1 MDGAPPPEEDFSGI
15 PIGER
20 LVHKNWKA
28 RVHGYEALV
37 KVFQATASEDDPAF
51 KPYISNSDLL
61 KKMATDANAVAQEK
75 GLEAILALVEFAG
88 EGAARTRDAVISA
101 LVDKCYGSARAGTK
115 AKAIELT
122 LRYVEIDN
130 GGEAIVNSLIPG
142 LSAKQPKAVLGTVT
156 ALREMISAYGPKV
169 VPPKMILKNLPKIF
183 GHTDKNVR
191 AEGTGLT
198 QSLYTYLGPALQP
211 FLSELKPVQIK
222 ELTEGFEALDKESK
236 GQGTGAQTRWTKAQA
251 RERQAAEERAEEAE
265 EVGGGGEVEAAVDPM
280 DFIEAVDI
288 MPKVPGNFHEAMGS
302 SKWKDRKEALDA
314 LLEVLKAAPKVA
326 DSDGHGELAKALAKR
341 MSDANIMCVIAAA
354 NCIEA
359 LAKGAGKSFGRYRA
373 SLVSPMLERLKERK
387 ANVTDAIGAGL
398 DAVFTTTTLPEVT
411 EDILNSLKSKNPQ
424 VKEGTLKFLSRSLS
438 TTRIPP
444 AKDDVKP
451 LSTQLA
457 ALLEDSDEKVRT
469 SAAEGLGLT
478 MKIVGERALN
488 PVMES
493 MDDIRKAKV
502 KEAFEK
508 AQVKCKASAA
518 PPPKPSPAAAAP
530 PKKKKVGP
538 PPKPDMV
545 FDDIPPKDSPA
556 AKKPEFADEMA
567 PPKAKVPAR
576 FLKKGPGAAEKPA
589 APAAAA
595 PSKKLPP
602 AVAAASA
609 KSAKAPPPA
618 ATDTFKY
625 KFTPEDADALSAD
638 LVPTQIQ
645 TDLADAQW
653 KVRLAALEE
662 MSTWLDG
669 ELNGGGVESEVLFRF
684 LGKKPGWGEKNFQ
697 VSAKVYALM
706 GMLAERSPTFSRGSA
721 ALAIPHLAEKL
732 GDMKLKKPAGD
743 VLLTFAEKT
752 SLSFVLSQAY
762 DPISKQKAPK
772 VVADSLTWV
781 KQALTDFG
789 VAGLSMRSLID
800 FLKGCLQNSNA
811 AVRSNAT
818 ATLVTV
824 RLFAGTAIKDFMED
838 LNPQLLATID
848 SEFNKVDGQSAP
860 EPTRFSADVAAAPA
874 GGSGGGGVD
883 MMDELFP
890 RVDLDK
896 LVAATSIV
904 TDAKSDQWKVRKE
917 ALELLQSILD
927 TKANQRLKPNMGEI
941 GQVLKA
947 RVADTNKVVQALA
960 LDIITRISN
969 GMNKPFEKHTKLLTL
984 PVATVLSDQKAN
996 VRALGISTL
1005 NAMATACEG
1014 LDSMCAPLGTALEA
1028 GNPVQRGAL
1037 LGWLSDWFKTHE
1049 PSASLDLTS
1058 WASPIVSC
1066 LEDRNVDV
1074 RKGAQAVL
1082 PIVIAR
1088 AGYDH
1093 VLNQTNS
1100 LKPASRSTVVPLI
1113 QAARSSAPAPPA
1125 VAPAAAR
1132 PAAKP
1137 AVKVAPAAAKVAAA
1151 VESPPAS
1158 PAQPTAPKS
1167 ALTGRAPAGT
1177 GRRMMPLNAAARPD
1191 PEDRPGSSAS
1201 IRAPLK
1207 AGALKRP
1214 VVPAKVV
1221 TPISSGSAPFVTA
1234 NMDTKNARLAK
1245 DGSKWVIESGP
1256 TRKDLVDMLQHQMEP
1271 HASKELQGYLFS
1283 HDHNAVN
1290 DYITGLGIL
1299 ADAFA
1304 DGISGDERLGLPI
1317 DDLKAMLLANQDLA
1331 LKYASLRVH
1340 EPQPNLIVRCV
1351 DVVDQVLAF
1360 MSAEKYMMPDNE
1372 ALAFVPTY
1380 IHKLGDARE
1389 AVRVRVQG
1397 IIQNLQLVFP
1407 TSRLFS
1413 MLLEHGTKSKVAKTR
1428 QGTLDELASI
1438 LKKSGMRACDPAKA
1452 FPAIAALISDKDPY
1466 VRKSTLT
1473 VIAEG
1478 YVLVGDKIWKYLG
1491 SLSGKDKT
1499 QVEERL
1505 RRTTTLAQPPSPAKP
1520 EVAPVPAIARLTG
1533 GVPRAGSPG
1542 PGLRYGGIPRP
1553 ASPAV
1558 GGRAANPSSP
1568 VHPTRPHSPSALST
1582 IGRPAS
1588 PTTSKLPQTAGAG
1601 PSSPV
1606 RSKGLMPPSK
1616 LSLPRTRGN
1625 SLRQTDGE
1633 SRPEPV
1639 ANGNRAEVSPGNE
1652 VSSDDI
1658 SKIISNILSN
1668 DPGRSVDALKA
1679 IQNVLEVPS
1688 DQAPMSKSFRD
1699 LADHT
1704 EGLVETIVIQMSQ
1717 TFERAEDVHN
1727 PATYRLMKHLIQT
1740 CNAIC
1745 DHAVLLESLSV
1756 DSLQSLL
1763 EELTMRLLQTDDT
1776 RDQKVKDLS
1785 RFLNMVILRLFSTG
1799 RKISVL
1805 RALFNLLLQL
1815 TKPFPVNGTTA
1826 DAKEAKVAE
1835 LVLKC
1840 VWKLARNI
1848 PADLQKGAIDPI
1860 ELLPALETFLQT
1872 IPPNDWRQRSANKV
1886 PCGDMPLRTIKVIIQ
1901 HIVAHYADEVYELLS
1916 AAFDDPSA
1924 TIIYPYVFRI
1934 LNSAEKQLASE
1945 SGRPRS
1951 GTNGSTRSASPDR
1964 QPARPHV
1971 TPSYP
1976 STSTTA
1982 SSVAPAHYQSAA
1994 RSSSGNSRS
2003 PSLNGGGAFQ
2013 GPPIEEPD
2021 PDARLDEILGHI
2033 SSETTGALHK
2043 EGITELHHFLK
2054 AHPHKK
2060 ARVDQ
2065 LLDQTGPSFRK
2076 YIARALASRAA
2087 EDEERNSAV
2096 AETLNRLES
2105 VRRERDS
2112 VPSSPTNRSMTGSRR
2127 ISGGV
2132 EYPQNDEA
2140 LSRLHNIFNY
2150 HSRPTN
2156 GSHRPS
2162 SSVTTLVAAM
2172 NSKALAYDC
2181 VLFFLRV
2188 IINIF
2193 FREIRPRGAFNVPKD
2208 GPVIFVA
2215 APHHNQ
2221 FLDPILLAS
2230 EIYRESHRRVSFLT
2244 AAKSMNRWIIGYLA
2258 SLMNSIPVARA
2269 ADYASPGTG
2278 LVALSPDDPC
2288 LVIGTGTRFTTELAP
2303 RKQILLP
2310 RSVGSVVAE
2319 VIEVIGDT
2327 EVRIKREFGGEQG
2340 KSTTR
2345 IREQIEQEGKPGIA
2359 FKVLPYV
2366 DQQGMYG
2373 HVFRCLQDGG
2383 CIGIFP
2389 EGGSHDRTD
2398 LLPLKAGVSVM
2409 ALGAM
2414 ASNPNLR
2421 VRIIPVG
2428 LSYFHAHRFR
2438 SRAVVEFG
2446 SPIDVPKELVDLFR
2460 SGGSSKRDASSKFLD
2475 IIYNGLKTVTV
2486 RAPDY
2491 DTLMLV
2497 QAGRRLYKT
2506 PGQHLTL
2513 GQVVELN
2520 KRFIEGYIHF
2530 KDEPRIQ
2537 ALRKSVLD
2545 YNRSLRDLGI
2555 RDHQVPTARR
2565 ATWKTLGLL
2574 VYRVGLLA
2582 VWTAFS
2588 LPGVILNGPI
2598 FILASILSRQKA
2610 KEALAASTVKVAG
2623 RDVMASW
2630 KVLISMVVTPF
2641 LYSFYALLATIVV
2654 ARAGA
2659 PLSYQLWTPLLVMA
2673 ALPLIGYSALKFG
2686 EAGMDVLK
2694 SLRPLVVQ
2702 LVPGQTKQL
2711 ERVKRQRAA
2720 IANELVECINE
2731 FGPKLWDDFDEWRI
2745 LVPSASVPPS
2755 TGTPGIWRRKTAVG
2769 GVDAQGNLLVHPMK
2783 WLDER
2788 LFGWS
2793 HSARR
2798 GTSAWA
2804 GGAPSRGPSAMPS
2817 PEASDDEDNGDYEH
2831 VLGYLPHLGVKD
2843 GTRSTGRSRSTS
2855 YADLQSIRKGDAVP
2869 GLTPSSP
2876 TQDLRSRSRSDVNLA
2891 HLAPVYHNR
2900 RSGPSS
2906 PVRNTL
2912 ALSSMPPP
2920 IIIPTASES
2929 IATGSTASHSPTN
2942 TTHSYV
2948 MADVPSPSSRESPRQ
2963 RRMSLND
2970 GVNVQRLA
2978 QMPKTEPFEE
2988 ATEELN
2994 RENISRRRQGY
3005 GDAQGDA

>member
-51 KPYISNSDLL
+51 RPYISNSDLL
-61 KKMATDANAVAQEK
+61 KKIATDANAVAQEK

-88 EGAARTRDAVISA
+88 ESAARTRDAVIPA

-115 AKAIELT
+115 TKAIELT

-130 GGEAIVNSLIPG
+130 GGEAVVNDLIPG
-142 LSAKQPKAVLGTVT
+142 LSAKQPKTVLGTVT
-156 ALREMISAYGPKV
+156 ALREIISAYGPKV
-169 VPPKMILKNLPKIF
+169 VPPKMVLKNLPKIF

-198 QSLYTYLGPALQP
+198 QALYTYLGPALQP

-251 RERQAAEERAEEAE
+251 RERQAAAERAEEAE
-265 EVGGGGEVEAAVDPM
+265 EAGGDGGGEPEAAVDPM
-280 DFIEAVDI
+280 DFIEAADI
-288 MPKVPGNFHEAMGS
+288 MPKVPNNFQEAMGS

-314 LLEVLKAAPKVA
+314 LLEVLKATPKVA

-359 LAKGAGKSFGRYRA
+359 LAKGVGKSFGRHRA
-373 SLVSPMLERLKERK
+373 SLINPMLERLKERK
-387 ANVTDAIGAGL
+387 ANVTDAIGSGL
-398 DAVFTTTTLPEVT
+398 DAVFATTTLPEVT

-424 VKEGTLKFLSRSLS
+424 VKEGTLKFLNRSLA

-469 SAAEGLGLT
+469 GAAEGLGLT

-508 AQVKCKASAA
+508 AQVKCKATAA
-518 PPPKPSPAAAAP
+518 PPPKPPPAAVAP
-530 PKKKKVGP
+530 PKVLASLISI
-538 PPKPDMV
+538 PDMV
-545 FDDIPPKDSPA
+545 FDDVPPKDSPV
-556 AKKPEFADEMA
+556 AKKPDIIEEMA

-576 FLKKGPGAAEKPA
+576 FLKKGPAAAAEKPPA
-589 APAAAA
+589 EKSTAPAPAA
-595 PSKKLPP
+595 SKKLPP
-602 AVAAASA
+602 AVTAASA
-609 KSAKAPPPA
+609 KSAKATPAA

-625 KFTPEDADALSAD
+625 KFTPEDADARSSELIPA
-638 LVPTQIQ
+638 QIQ
-645 TDLADAQW
+645 TDLSDAQW
-653 KVRLAALEE
+653 KARLAALEE
-662 MSTWLDG
+662 MSTWLD
-669 ELNGGGVESEVLFRF
+669 EARMEREKLPSLRKSVCVNGNACRAFLYVL
-684 LGKKPGWGEKNFQ
+684 Q
-697 VSAKVYALM
+697 
-706 GMLAERSPTFSRGSA
+706 GSA

-732 GDMKLKKPAGD
+732 GDAKLKKPAGD
-743 VLLTFAEKT
+743 LLSTFAEKT

-762 DPISKQKAPK
+762 DSISKQKAPK

-789 VAGLSMRSLID
+789 IAGLSMRSLID
-800 FLKGCLQNSNA
+800 FLKTCLQNSNA
-811 AVRSNAT
+811 AVRSSAT

-848 SEFNKVDGQSAP
+848 SEFSKVDGQSPP
-860 EPTRFSADVAAAPA
+860 EPTRFSADVAAAPTS
-874 GGSGGGGVD
+874 GSAGGGGGDV
-883 MMDELFP
+883 MDELFP

-896 LVAATSIV
+896 LVGATSIV

-969 GMNKPFEKHTKLLTL
+969 GMNKPFEKYTKLLTL

-996 VRALGISTL
+996 VRALGVSTL

-1014 LDSMCAPLGTALEA
+1014 LDSMCGSLGTALET

-1037 LGWLSDWFKTHE
+1037 LGWLADWFKTHE
-1049 PSASLDLTS
+1049 PSNSLDLTS
-1058 WASPIVSC
+1058 WASPIVLC
-1066 LEDRNVDV
+1066 LEDRNADV

-1088 AGYDH
+1088 AGYDY

-1100 LKPASRSTVVPLI
+1100 LKPASRSTVLPLI
-1113 QAARSSAPAPPA
+1113 QAARGSAAAAAPAAP
-1125 VAPAAAR
+1125 VAPAAR
-1132 PAAKP
+1132 PTTKP

-1158 PAQPTAPKS
+1158 PAQSGAPKS
-1167 ALTGRAPAGT
+1167 AISGRAPGGT
-1177 GRRMMPLNAAARPD
+1177 GRRMMPLNAAARTD
-1191 PEDRPGSSAS
+1191 SRAETEERPGSSAS

-1214 VVPAKVV
+1214 AAPAKAV
-1221 TPISSGSAPFVTA
+1221 TPVASGSAPFVTA
-1234 NMDTKNARLAK
+1234 SMEAKNSRLAK

-1271 HASKELQGYLFS
+1271 HVSKELLNYLFS

-1389 AVRVRVQG
+1389 AVRIRVQG

-1413 MLLEHGTKSKVAKTR
+1413 ILLEHGTRSKVAKTR

-1438 LKKSGMRACDPAKA
+1438 LKKSGIRACDPAKA
-1452 FPAIAALISDKDPY
+1452 FPAIASLISDKDPY

-1491 SLSGKDKT
+1491 PLSGKDKT

-1533 GVPRAGSPG
+1533 GAPRAGSPG

-1558 GGRAANPSSP
+1558 STRAANPSSP
-1568 VHPTRPHSPSALST
+1568 THSTRPHSPAALST
-1582 IGRPAS
+1582 VGRPSS
-1588 PTTSKLPQTAGAG
+1588 PTTSKLPQTLGAG

-1606 RSKGLMPPSK
+1606 RSKGLMPPSR
-1616 LSLPRTRGN
+1616 LSLPRTKGN
-1625 SLRQTDGE
+1625 SLRQTDLE
-1633 SRPEPV
+1633 PRPESV
-1639 ANGNRAEVSPGNE
+1639 ANGNRPEIGSLQGNE
-1652 VSSDDI
+1652 TSSLEDVT
-1658 SKIISNILSN
+1658 KIISNILSN

-1688 DQAPMSKSFRD
+1688 DQAPLSKGFRD

-1717 TFERAEDVHN
+1717 TFERTEDVHN

-1785 RFLNMVILRLFSTG
+1785 RFLNMVILRLFNTG

-1815 TKPFPVNGTTA
+1815 TKPFPANGTTG

-1848 PADLQKGAIDPI
+1848 PTDLQKGAIDPI

-1951 GTNGSTRSASPDR
+1951 GTNGSTRSVSPDR
-1964 QPARPHV
+1964 QLARPP
-1971 TPSYP
+1971 TSFYP
-1976 STSTTA
+1976 PTSNGA
-1982 SSVAPAHYQSAA
+1982 SSIAPTHYQPGA
-1994 RSSSGNSRS
+1994 RSSSANSRS
-2003 PSLNGGGAFQ
+2003 PSLNGGGGFQ

-2076 YIARALASRAA
+2076 YIYRALASRAA

-2112 VPSSPTNRSMTGSRR
+2112 VPSSPTNRSMTSSRR
-2127 ISGGV
+2127 ISGGP
-2132 EYPQNDEA
+2132 EYPQADEA

-2150 HSRPTN
+2150 HSKPTN
-2156 GSHRPS
+2156 GSHRPT
-2162 SSVTTLVAAM
+2162 SSVTTL
-2172 NSKALAYDC
+2172 
-2181 VLFFLRV
+2181 
-2188 IINIF
+2188 
-2193 FREIRPRGAFNVPKD
+2193 G
-2208 GPVIFVA
+2208 G
-2215 APHHNQ
+2215 HG
-2221 FLDPILLAS
+2221 
-2230 EIYRESHRRVSFLT
+2230 IY
-2244 AAKSMNRWIIGYLA
+2244 
-2258 SLMNSIPVARA
+2258 P
-2269 ADYASPGTG
+2269 
-2278 LVALSPDDPC
+2278 
-2288 LVIGTGTRFTTELAP
+2288 
-2303 RKQILLP
+2303 
-2310 RSVGSVVAE
+2310 
-2319 VIEVIGDT
+2319 
-2327 EVRIKREFGGEQG
+2327 
-2340 KSTTR
+2340 
-2345 IREQIEQEGKPGIA
+2345 
-2359 FKVLPYV
+2359 
-2366 DQQGMYG
+2366 
-2373 HVFRCLQDGG
+2373 
-2383 CIGIFP
+2383 
-2389 EGGSHDRTD
+2389 SHDIKPT
-2398 LLPLKAGVSVM
+2398 
-2409 ALGAM
+2409 
-2414 ASNPNLR
+2414 
-2421 VRIIPVG
+2421 
-2428 LSYFHAHRFR
+2428 
-2438 SRAVVEFG
+2438 
-2446 SPIDVPKELVDLFR
+2446 
-2460 SGGSSKRDASSKFLD
+2460 
-2475 IIYNGLKTVTV
+2475 
-2486 RAPDY
+2486 
-2491 DTLMLV
+2491 
-2497 QAGRRLYKT
+2497 T
-2506 PGQHLTL
+2506 P
-2513 GQVVELN
+2513 
-2520 KRFIEGYIHF
+2520 
-2530 KDEPRIQ
+2530 
-2537 ALRKSVLD
+2537 
-2545 YNRSLRDLGI
+2545 
-2555 RDHQVPTARR
+2555 
-2565 ATWKTLGLL
+2565 
-2574 VYRVGLLA
+2574 
-2582 VWTAFS
+2582 
-2588 LPGVILNGPI
+2588 
-2598 FILASILSRQKA
+2598 
-2610 KEALAASTVKVAG
+2610 
-2623 RDVMASW
+2623 
-2630 KVLISMVVTPF
+2630 
-2641 LYSFYALLATIVV
+2641 
-2654 ARAGA
+2654 
-2659 PLSYQLWTPLLVMA
+2659 
-2673 ALPLIGYSALKFG
+2673 
-2686 EAGMDVLK
+2686 
-2694 SLRPLVVQ
+2694 
-2702 LVPGQTKQL
+2702 
-2711 ERVKRQRAA
+2711 
-2720 IANELVECINE
+2720 
-2731 FGPKLWDDFDEWRI
+2731 
-2745 LVPSASVPPS
+2745 PPS
-2755 TGTPGIWRRKTAVG
+2755 
-2769 GVDAQGNLLVHPMK
+2769 
-2783 WLDER
+2783 
-2788 LFGWS
+2788 
-2793 HSARR
+2793 
-2798 GTSAWA
+2798 
-2804 GGAPSRGPSAMPS
+2804 
-2817 PEASDDEDNGDYEH
+2817 
-2831 VLGYLPHLGVKD
+2831 
-2843 GTRSTGRSRSTS
+2843 
-2855 YADLQSIRKGDAVP
+2855 
-2869 GLTPSSP
+2869 
-2876 TQDLRSRSRSDVNLA
+2876 
-2891 HLAPVYHNR
+2891 
-2900 RSGPSS
+2900 
-2906 PVRNTL
+2906 
-2912 ALSSMPPP
+2912 
-2920 IIIPTASES
+2920 
-2929 IATGSTASHSPTN
+2929 
-2942 TTHSYV
+2942 
-2948 MADVPSPSSRESPRQ
+2948 
-2963 RRMSLND
+2963 
-2970 GVNVQRLA
+2970 
-2978 QMPKTEPFEE
+2978 
-2988 ATEELN
+2988 
-2994 RENISRRRQGY
+2994 
-3005 GDAQGDA
+3005 

>member
-51 KPYISNSDLL
+51 RPYISNSDLL

-88 EGAARTRDAVISA
+88 EGAARTRDAVIPA

-130 GGEAIVNSLIPG
+130 GGEAIVNELIPG
-142 LSAKQPKAVLGTVT
+142 LSAKQPKTVLGTVT
-156 ALREMISAYGPKV
+156 ALREIMSAYGPKV
-169 VPPKMILKNLPKIF
+169 VPPKTILKNLPKIF

-198 QSLYTYLGPALQP
+198 QSLYTYLGPALQS
-211 FLSELKPVQIK
+211 FLSDLKPVQIK

-236 GQGTGAQTRWTKAQA
+236 GQGTGVQTRWTKAQA
-251 RERQAAEERAEEAE
+251 RERQAAEERNEEVEEAS
-265 EVGGGGEVEAAVDPM
+265 GGAEAEAAADPM

-302 SKWKDRKEALDA
+302 SKWKDRKEALDT
-314 LLEVLKAAPKVA
+314 LLEVLKSTPKVA

-354 NCIEA
+354 NSIEA
-359 LAKGAGKSFGRYRA
+359 LAKGVGKPFGRHRA
-373 SLVSPMLERLKERK
+373 SLINPMLERLKERK

-424 VKEGTLKFLSRSLS
+424 VKEGTLKFLNRSLA

-457 ALLEDSDEKVRT
+457 TLLEDSDEKVRT
-469 SAAEGLGLT
+469 GAAEGLGLT
-478 MKIVGERALN
+478 MKIVGERTLN

-508 AQVKCKASAA
+508 AQVKCKANAA
-518 PPPKPSPAAAAP
+518 PPPKPPPAAAPA
-530 PKKKKVGP
+530 KKKKPAP
-538 PPKPDMV
+538 PSKPDMV
-545 FDDIPPKDSPA
+545 FDDVPPGDSPV
-556 AKKPEFADEMA
+556 AKKPEIAEEMA
-567 PPKAKVPAR
+567 PPKAKPPAR
-576 FLKKGPGAAEKPA
+576 FMKKAPAAGEKPA
-589 APAAAA
+589 APAAAS
-595 PSKKLPP
+595 SKKLPP
-602 AVAAASA
+602 AAAAATS
-609 KSAKAPPPA
+609 KSGKAAPPS

-625 KFTPEDADALSAD
+625 KFTPEDADARYAD
-638 LVPTQIQ
+638 LVPAQIQ
-645 TDLADAQW
+645 TDLTDAQW

-662 MSTWLDG
+662 MTTWLDD
-669 ELNGGGVESEVLFRF
+669 ELNGGEIESEVLFRF

-706 GMLAERSPTFSRGSA
+706 GMLAGRSPTFSKGSA
-721 ALAIPHLAEKL
+721 ALAIPNLVEKL

-743 VLLTFAEKT
+743 LLSTFAEKT

-772 VVADSLTWV
+772 VVADSLAWI
-781 KQALTDFG
+781 KQALIEFG
-789 VAGLSMRSLID
+789 IAGLSMRSLID

-824 RLFAGTAIKDFMED
+824 RLFAGTGIKDFMED
-838 LNPQLLATID
+838 LNPQLLTTID
-848 SEFNKVDGQSAP
+848 SEFNKVDGQPAP
-860 EPTRFSADVAAAPA
+860 EPTRFSTDVAAAPA
-874 GGSGGGGVD
+874 GGSSGGVD
-883 MMDELFP
+883 VMDELFP

-896 LVAATSIV
+896 LVGGTSIL
-904 TDAKSDQWKVRKE
+904 TGAKSDQWKVRKE

-947 RVADTNKVVQALA
+947 RVADTNKAVQALA
-960 LDIITRISN
+960 LDVVTRISN
-969 GMNKPFEKHTKLLTL
+969 GMNKPFEKHAKLFTL
-984 PVATVLSDQKAN
+984 PVATVLSDQKAY
-996 VRALGISTL
+996 VRAQGISTL
-1005 NAMATACEG
+1005 NAMAAACEG
-1014 LDSMCAPLGTALEA
+1014 IDSMCTSLGTALEA
-1028 GNPVQRGAL
+1028 GNPAQRGAL

-1049 PSASLDLTS
+1049 PSASLDITS
-1058 WASPIVSC
+1058 WAAPIVSC
-1066 LEDRNVDV
+1066 LEDRNGEV
-1074 RKGAQAVL
+1074 RKGAQALL

-1088 AGYDH
+1088 AGYDY
-1093 VLNQTNS
+1093 VLHQTNS

-1113 QAARSSAPAPPA
+1113 QAARASAPAPPVA
-1125 VAPAAAR
+1125 APAVAR

-1137 AVKVAPAAAKVAAA
+1137 TVKIPPAAAKVAAV

-1158 PAQPTAPKS
+1158 PAQSTAPKS
-1167 ALTGRAPAGT
+1167 ALAGRAPAGT

-1191 PEDRPGSSAS
+1191 SRADPEDRPGSSAS
-1201 IRAPLK
+1201 IRAPSK

-1214 VVPAKVV
+1214 VVPAKAI
-1221 TPISSGSAPFVTA
+1221 TPVSSGSAPFVTA
-1234 NMDTKNARLAK
+1234 NMDAKNSRLAK

-1256 TRKDLVDMLQHQMEP
+1256 TRKDLVEMLQHQMEP

-1283 HDHNAVN
+1283 HDHHAVN

-1299 ADAFA
+1299 ADAYA
-1304 DGISGDERLGLPI
+1304 DGTSGDERLGLPI
-1317 DDLKAMLLANQDLA
+1317 DDLKATLLANQDLA

-1360 MSAEKYMMPDNE
+1360 MSAEKYMMHDNE
-1372 ALAFVPTY
+1372 AMAFVPTY

-1397 IIQNLQLVFP
+1397 IIQSLQLVYP

-1438 LKKSGMRACDPAKA
+1438 LKKSGMRACEPAKA
-1452 FPAIAALISDKDPY
+1452 FPAVAALISDKDPY

-1478 YVLVGDKIWKYLG
+1478 YVLLGDKIWKYLG

-1505 RRTTTLAQPPSPAKP
+1505 RRTTTLAQPPSPAKT

-1533 GVPRAGSPG
+1533 GAPRAGSPG
-1542 PGLRYGGIPRP
+1542 PGLRYGGIPRS

-1558 GGRAANPSSP
+1558 AGRTANPTSP
-1568 VHPTRPHSPSALST
+1568 VQTARPHSPAALSS

-1588 PTTSKLPQTAGAG
+1588 PTASKLPHTTGAG

-1625 SLRQTDGE
+1625 SLRQSDVQSHPAQATN
-1633 SRPEPV
+1633 S
-1639 ANGNRAEVSPGNE
+1639 NRADVSPVNE
-1652 VSSDDI
+1652 ASSDDI
-1658 SKIISNILSN
+1658 TKVISNILSN

-1688 DQAPMSKSFRD
+1688 DQAPLSKSFRD

-1717 TFERAEDVHN
+1717 TFERTEDVHN

-1745 DHAVLLESLSV
+1745 DHPVLLESLTV

-1785 RFLNMVILRLFSTG
+1785 RFLNMVILRLFNTG

-1815 TKPFPVNGTTA
+1815 TKPFPANGTTA

-1872 IPPNDWRQRSANKV
+1872 IPPNDWRQRSANKI

-1951 GTNGSTRSASPDR
+1951 GTNGSTRSMSPDR
-1964 QPARPHV
+1964 QLAQSQV

-1976 STSTTA
+1976 STSPAA
-1982 SSVAPAHYQSAA
+1982 SSIAPAHYQPAA

-2003 PSLNGGGAFQ
+2003 PSLNGGAAFQ

-2112 VPSSPTNRSMTGSRR
+2112 VPSSPTNRSMTSSKR
-2127 ISGGV
+2127 ISGGTDL
-2132 EYPQNDEA
+2132 PQSDDA

-2150 HSRPTN
+2150 HSKPANGLHRPT
-2156 GSHRPS
+2156 
-2162 SSVTTLVAAM
+2162 SSVTTL
-2172 NSKALAYDC
+2172 SGHG
-2181 VLFFLRV
+2181 
-2188 IINIF
+2188 I
-2193 FREIRPRGAFNVPKD
+2193 EIRPRGAFNVPKD

-2221 FLDPILLAS
+2221 FLDPIVLAS

-2244 AAKSMNRWIIGYLA
+2244 AAKSMNRWIIGFLA

-2269 ADYASPGTG
+2269 ADHAVPGNG

-2288 LVIGTGTRFTTELAP
+2288 LVIGTGTRFVSELAP

-2310 RSVGSVVAE
+2310 KSVGNVVAE
-2319 VIEVIGDT
+2319 VIEVISDT
-2327 EVRIKREFGGEQG
+2327 EARIKREFGGEQG
-2340 KSTTR
+2340 KSTAR
-2345 IREQIEQEGKPGIA
+2345 IREQIEQDGKPGLT
-2359 FKVLPYV
+2359 FKILPHV
-2366 DQQGMYG
+2366 DQQEMYG
-2373 HVFRCLQDGG
+2373 HVFRCLQEGG

-2398 LLPLKAGVSVM
+2398 LLPLKAGVSIM

-2414 ASNPNLR
+2414 ASNPDLR

-2460 SGGSSKRDASSKFLD
+2460 SGGSSKREASSKFLD

-2486 RAPDY
+2486 RAPDF
-2491 DTLMLV
+2491 DTLMIV

-2520 KRFIEGYIHF
+2520 KRFIEGYLHF
-2530 KDEPRIQ
+2530 RDEPRIQ

-2555 RDHQVPTARR
+2555 RDHQVPNARR

-2598 FILASILSRQKA
+2598 FVLASILSRKKA

-2623 RDVMASW
+2623 RDVIASW

-2659 PLSYQLWTPLLVMA
+2659 PLSYQLWAPFLVMA

-2702 LVPGQTKQL
+2702 LIPGQTKQL

-2731 FGPKLWDDFDEWRI
+2731 FGPKLWDDFDEFRI

-2804 GGAPSRGPSAMPS
+2804 GGAPSHGPSTVPS
-2817 PEASDDEDNGDYEH
+2817 PEASDNEDNGDYEH

-2855 YADLQSIRKGDAVP
+2855 YADLQSIRKGDTIP
-2869 GLTPSSP
+2869 GPSPSSP

-2912 ALSSMPPP
+2912 ALTSMPPP
-2920 IIIPTASES
+2920 IIIPTAPES
-2929 IATGSTASHSPTN
+2929 ITTASTDSHSPTN
-2942 TTHSYV
+2942 TSFSYV
-2948 MADVPSPSSRESPRQ
+2948 MADAPLSASRESPRQ
-2963 RRMSLND
+2963 RRMSLNE

-2978 QMPKTEPFEE
+2978 QMPKTELFEE

-3005 GDAQGDA
+3005 GDAKDEA

>member
-51 KPYISNSDLL
+51 RPYISNSDLL
-61 KKMATDANAVAQEK
+61 KKIATDANAVAQEK

-88 EGAARTRDAVISA
+88 ESAARTRDAVIPA

-115 AKAIELT
+115 TKAIELT

-130 GGEAIVNSLIPG
+130 GGEAVVNDLIPG
-142 LSAKQPKAVLGTVT
+142 LSAKQPKTVLGTVT
-156 ALREMISAYGPKV
+156 ALREIISAYGPKV
-169 VPPKMILKNLPKIF
+169 VPPKMVLKNLPKIF

-198 QSLYTYLGPALQP
+198 QALYTYLGPALQP

-251 RERQAAEERAEEAE
+251 RERQAAAERAEEAE
-265 EVGGGGEVEAAVDPM
+265 EAGGDGGGEPEAAVDPM
-280 DFIEAVDI
+280 DFIEAADI
-288 MPKVPGNFHEAMGS
+288 MPKVPNNFQEAMGS

-314 LLEVLKAAPKVA
+314 LLEVLKATPKVA

-359 LAKGAGKSFGRYRA
+359 LAKGVGKSFGRHRA
-373 SLVSPMLERLKERK
+373 SLINPMLERLKERK
-387 ANVTDAIGAGL
+387 ANVTDAIGSGL
-398 DAVFTTTTLPEVT
+398 DAVFATTTLPEVT

-424 VKEGTLKFLSRSLS
+424 VKEGTLKFLNRSLA

-469 SAAEGLGLT
+469 GAAEGLGLT

-508 AQVKCKASAA
+508 AQVKCKATAA
-518 PPPKPSPAAAAP
+518 PPPKPPPAAVAP
-530 PKKKKVGP
+530 PKKKKAAP

-545 FDDIPPKDSPA
+545 FDDVPPKDSPV
-556 AKKPEFADEMA
+556 AKKPDIIEEMA

-576 FLKKGPGAAEKPA
+576 FLKKGPAAAAEKPPA
-589 APAAAA
+589 EKSTAPAPAA
-595 PSKKLPP
+595 SKKLPP
-602 AVAAASA
+602 AVTAASA
-609 KSAKAPPPA
+609 KSAKATPAA

-625 KFTPEDADALSAD
+625 KFTPEDADARSSELIPA
-638 LVPTQIQ
+638 QIQ
-645 TDLADAQW
+645 TDLSDAQW
-653 KVRLAALEE
+653 KARLAALEE

-669 ELNGGGVESEVLFRF
+669 ELSGDGVESELVFRF
-684 LGKKPGWGEKNFQ
+684 LGKKPGWNEKNFQ

-706 GMLAERSPTFSRGSA
+706 AMLAERSSTFSKGSA

-732 GDMKLKKPAGD
+732 GDAKLKKPAGD
-743 VLLTFAEKT
+743 LLSTFAEKT

-762 DPISKQKAPK
+762 DSISKQKAPK

-789 VAGLSMRSLID
+789 IAGLSMRSLID
-800 FLKGCLQNSNA
+800 FLKTCLQNSNA
-811 AVRSNAT
+811 AVRSSAT

-848 SEFNKVDGQSAP
+848 SEFSKVDGQSPP
-860 EPTRFSADVAAAPA
+860 EPTRFSADVAAAPTS
-874 GGSGGGGVD
+874 GSAGGGGGDV
-883 MMDELFP
+883 MDELFP

-896 LVAATSIV
+896 LVGATSIV

-969 GMNKPFEKHTKLLTL
+969 GMNKPFEKYTKLLTL

-996 VRALGISTL
+996 VRALGVSTL

-1014 LDSMCAPLGTALEA
+1014 LDSMCGSLGTALET

-1037 LGWLSDWFKTHE
+1037 LGWLADWFKTHE
-1049 PSASLDLTS
+1049 PSNSLDLTS
-1058 WASPIVSC
+1058 WASPIVLC
-1066 LEDRNVDV
+1066 LEDRNADV

-1088 AGYDH
+1088 AGYDY

-1100 LKPASRSTVVPLI
+1100 LKPASRSTVLPLI
-1113 QAARSSAPAPPA
+1113 QAARGSAAAAAPAAP
-1125 VAPAAAR
+1125 VAPAAR
-1132 PAAKP
+1132 PTTKP

-1158 PAQPTAPKS
+1158 PAQSGAPKS
-1167 ALTGRAPAGT
+1167 AISGRAPGGT
-1177 GRRMMPLNAAARPD
+1177 GRRMMPLNAAARTD
-1191 PEDRPGSSAS
+1191 SRAETEERPGSSAS

-1214 VVPAKVV
+1214 AAPAKAV
-1221 TPISSGSAPFVTA
+1221 TPVASGSAPFVTA
-1234 NMDTKNARLAK
+1234 SMEAKNSRLAK

-1271 HASKELQGYLFS
+1271 HVSKELLNYLFS

-1389 AVRVRVQG
+1389 AVRIRVQG

-1413 MLLEHGTKSKVAKTR
+1413 ILLEHGTRSKVAKTR

-1438 LKKSGMRACDPAKA
+1438 LKKSGIRACDPAKA
-1452 FPAIAALISDKDPY
+1452 FPAIASLISDKDPY

-1491 SLSGKDKT
+1491 PLSGKDKT

-1533 GVPRAGSPG
+1533 GAPRAGSPG

-1558 GGRAANPSSP
+1558 STRAANPSSP
-1568 VHPTRPHSPSALST
+1568 THSTRPHSPAALST
-1582 IGRPAS
+1582 VGRPSS
-1588 PTTSKLPQTAGAG
+1588 PTTSKLPQTLGAG

-1606 RSKGLMPPSK
+1606 RSKGLMPPSR
-1616 LSLPRTRGN
+1616 LSLPRTKGN
-1625 SLRQTDGE
+1625 SLRQTDLE
-1633 SRPEPV
+1633 PRPESV
-1639 ANGNRAEVSPGNE
+1639 ANGNRPEIGSLQGNE
-1652 VSSDDI
+1652 TSSLEDVT
-1658 SKIISNILSN
+1658 KIISNILSN

-1688 DQAPMSKSFRD
+1688 DQAPLSKGFRD

-1717 TFERAEDVHN
+1717 TFERTEDVHN

-1785 RFLNMVILRLFSTG
+1785 RFLNMVILRLFNTG

-1815 TKPFPVNGTTA
+1815 TKPFPANGTTG

-1848 PADLQKGAIDPI
+1848 PTDLQKGAIDPI

-1951 GTNGSTRSASPDR
+1951 GTNGSTRSVSPDR
-1964 QPARPHV
+1964 QLARPP
-1971 TPSYP
+1971 TSFYP
-1976 STSTTA
+1976 PTSNGA
-1982 SSVAPAHYQSAA
+1982 SSIAPTHYQPGA
-1994 RSSSGNSRS
+1994 RSSSANSRS
-2003 PSLNGGGAFQ
+2003 PSLNGGGGFQ

-2076 YIARALASRAA
+2076 YIYRALASRAA

-2112 VPSSPTNRSMTGSRR
+2112 VPSSPTNRSMTSSRR
-2127 ISGGV
+2127 ISGGP
-2132 EYPQNDEA
+2132 EYPQADEA

-2150 HSRPTN
+2150 HSKPTN
-2156 GSHRPS
+2156 GSHRPT
-2162 SSVTTLVAAM
+2162 SSVTTL
-2172 NSKALAYDC
+2172 
-2181 VLFFLRV
+2181 
-2188 IINIF
+2188 
-2193 FREIRPRGAFNVPKD
+2193 G
-2208 GPVIFVA
+2208 G
-2215 APHHNQ
+2215 HG
-2221 FLDPILLAS
+2221 
-2230 EIYRESHRRVSFLT
+2230 IY
-2244 AAKSMNRWIIGYLA
+2244 
-2258 SLMNSIPVARA
+2258 P
-2269 ADYASPGTG
+2269 
-2278 LVALSPDDPC
+2278 
-2288 LVIGTGTRFTTELAP
+2288 
-2303 RKQILLP
+2303 
-2310 RSVGSVVAE
+2310 
-2319 VIEVIGDT
+2319 
-2327 EVRIKREFGGEQG
+2327 
-2340 KSTTR
+2340 
-2345 IREQIEQEGKPGIA
+2345 
-2359 FKVLPYV
+2359 
-2366 DQQGMYG
+2366 
-2373 HVFRCLQDGG
+2373 
-2383 CIGIFP
+2383 
-2389 EGGSHDRTD
+2389 SHDIKPT
-2398 LLPLKAGVSVM
+2398 
-2409 ALGAM
+2409 
-2414 ASNPNLR
+2414 
-2421 VRIIPVG
+2421 
-2428 LSYFHAHRFR
+2428 
-2438 SRAVVEFG
+2438 
-2446 SPIDVPKELVDLFR
+2446 
-2460 SGGSSKRDASSKFLD
+2460 
-2475 IIYNGLKTVTV
+2475 
-2486 RAPDY
+2486 
-2491 DTLMLV
+2491 
-2497 QAGRRLYKT
+2497 T
-2506 PGQHLTL
+2506 P
-2513 GQVVELN
+2513 
-2520 KRFIEGYIHF
+2520 
-2530 KDEPRIQ
+2530 
-2537 ALRKSVLD
+2537 
-2545 YNRSLRDLGI
+2545 
-2555 RDHQVPTARR
+2555 
-2565 ATWKTLGLL
+2565 
-2574 VYRVGLLA
+2574 
-2582 VWTAFS
+2582 
-2588 LPGVILNGPI
+2588 
-2598 FILASILSRQKA
+2598 
-2610 KEALAASTVKVAG
+2610 
-2623 RDVMASW
+2623 
-2630 KVLISMVVTPF
+2630 
-2641 LYSFYALLATIVV
+2641 
-2654 ARAGA
+2654 
-2659 PLSYQLWTPLLVMA
+2659 
-2673 ALPLIGYSALKFG
+2673 
-2686 EAGMDVLK
+2686 
-2694 SLRPLVVQ
+2694 
-2702 LVPGQTKQL
+2702 
-2711 ERVKRQRAA
+2711 
-2720 IANELVECINE
+2720 
-2731 FGPKLWDDFDEWRI
+2731 
-2745 LVPSASVPPS
+2745 PPS
-2755 TGTPGIWRRKTAVG
+2755 
-2769 GVDAQGNLLVHPMK
+2769 
-2783 WLDER
+2783 
-2788 LFGWS
+2788 
-2793 HSARR
+2793 
-2798 GTSAWA
+2798 
-2804 GGAPSRGPSAMPS
+2804 
-2817 PEASDDEDNGDYEH
+2817 
-2831 VLGYLPHLGVKD
+2831 
-2843 GTRSTGRSRSTS
+2843 
-2855 YADLQSIRKGDAVP
+2855 
-2869 GLTPSSP
+2869 
-2876 TQDLRSRSRSDVNLA
+2876 
-2891 HLAPVYHNR
+2891 
-2900 RSGPSS
+2900 
-2906 PVRNTL
+2906 
-2912 ALSSMPPP
+2912 
-2920 IIIPTASES
+2920 
-2929 IATGSTASHSPTN
+2929 
-2942 TTHSYV
+2942 
-2948 MADVPSPSSRESPRQ
+2948 
-2963 RRMSLND
+2963 
-2970 GVNVQRLA
+2970 
-2978 QMPKTEPFEE
+2978 
-2988 ATEELN
+2988 
-2994 RENISRRRQGY
+2994 
-3005 GDAQGDA
+3005 

>member
-51 KPYISNSDLL
+51 RPYISNSDLL

-88 EGAARTRDAVISA
+88 EGAARTRDAVIPA

-130 GGEAIVNSLIPG
+130 GGEAIVNDLVPG
-142 LSAKQPKAVLGTVT
+142 LSAKQPKTVLGTVT

-169 VPPKMILKNLPKIF
+169 IPPKIILKNLPKIF

-191 AEGTGLT
+191 AEGTGLA

-251 RERQAAEERAEEAE
+251 RERQAAEERAEEVE
-265 EVGGGGEVEAAVDPM
+265 EAGGSGETEAAVDPM
-280 DFIEAVDI
+280 DFIEAIDI
-288 MPKVPGNFHEAMGS
+288 MPKVPGNFNEAMGS
-302 SKWKDRKEALDA
+302 SKWKDRKEALDS
-314 LLEVLKAAPKVA
+314 LLEALKSSPKIA
-326 DSDGHGELAKALAKR
+326 DSDGHNELAKALAKR

-359 LAKGAGKSFGRYRA
+359 LAKGVGKSFGRHRA
-373 SLVSPMLERLKERK
+373 SLINPMLERLKERK
-387 ANVTDAIGAGL
+387 ANVTDAIGVGL
-398 DAVFTTTTLPEVT
+398 DAVFATTTLPEVT
-411 EDILNSLKSKNPQ
+411 DDILNSLKSKNPQ
-424 VKEGTLKFLSRSLS
+424 VKEGTLKFLNRSLA

-444 AKDDVKP
+444 AKDDVKN

-469 SAAEGLGLT
+469 GAAEGLGLT

-488 PVMES
+488 PVMEA

-518 PPPKPSPAAAAP
+518 PPPKPPPAAAAP
-530 PKKKKVGP
+530 PKKKKPGP

-545 FDDIPPKDSPA
+545 FDDVPPKDSPA
-556 AKKPEFADEMA
+556 PKQPELVGEMA
-567 PPKAKVPAR
+567 PPKAKPPAR
-576 FLKKGPGAAEKPA
+576 FLKKAPAAAEKPAAEKPA
-589 APAAAA
+589 APAAA

-609 KSAKAPPPA
+609 KSAKAAPP

-625 KFTPEDADALSAD
+625 KFTPEDADARSAD
-638 LVPTQIQ
+638 LVPAQIQ
-645 TDLADAQW
+645 TDLVDAQW

-669 ELNGGGVESEVLFRF
+669 ELNEGEVESELLFRF
-684 LGKKPGWGEKNFQ
+684 FGKKPGWGEKNFQ

-706 GMLAERSPTFSRGSA
+706 GVLAERSPTFSKGSA

-743 VLLTFAEKT
+743 LLLTFAEKT

-789 VAGLSMRSLID
+789 IAGLSMRSLID

-811 AVRSNAT
+811 AVRSSAT

-824 RLFAGTAIKDFMED
+824 RLFAGTGIKDFMED

-848 SEFNKVDGQSAP
+848 SEFSKVDGQAAP

-874 GGSGGGGVD
+874 GASGGGVD
-883 MMDELFP
+883 VMDELFP

-896 LVAATSIV
+896 LVGATSIV

-996 VRALGISTL
+996 VRALGVSTL
-1005 NAMATACEG
+1005 NTMATACEG
-1014 LDSMCAPLGTALEA
+1014 LDSMCAPLGTALET

-1037 LGWLSDWFKTHE
+1037 LGWLSDWFKAHE

-1058 WASPIVSC
+1058 WAAPIVSC
-1066 LEDRNVDV
+1066 LEDRNADV

-1082 PIVIAR
+1082 PILIAR
-1088 AGYDH
+1088 VGYDH
-1093 VLNQTNS
+1093 VLHQTNS

-1113 QAARSSAPAPPA
+1113 QAAP
-1125 VAPAAAR
+1125 
-1132 PAAKP
+1132 AKP
-1137 AVKVAPAAAKVAAA
+1137 AVKIPPAAAKAAA
-1151 VESPPAS
+1151 AAESPPAS
-1158 PAQPTAPKS
+1158 PAQSAAPKS
-1167 ALTGRAPAGT
+1167 SLAGRAPAGT
-1177 GRRMMPLNAAARPD
+1177 GRRMMPLNAAARSD
-1191 PEDRPGSSAS
+1191 SRVEPEDRPGSSAS

-1221 TPISSGSAPFVTA
+1221 TPVSSGSAPFITA
-1234 NMDTKNARLAK
+1234 NIDAKNSRLAK

-1271 HASKELQGYLFS
+1271 HVSKELQGYLFS

-1290 DYITGLGIL
+1290 DYLTGLGIL
-1299 ADAFA
+1299 ADAYA
-1304 DGISGDERLGLPI
+1304 DGVSGDERLGLPI
-1317 DDLKAMLLANQDLA
+1317 DDLKAMLVANQDLA

-1372 ALAFVPTY
+1372 AMAFVPTY

-1397 IIQNLQLVFP
+1397 IIQSLQLVFP

-1413 MLLEHGTKSKVAKTR
+1413 ILLEHGTKSKVAKTR

-1438 LKKSGMRACDPAKA
+1438 LKKSGIRACDPAKA

-1491 SLSGKDKT
+1491 ALSGKDKT

-1505 RRTTTLAQPPSPAKP
+1505 RRTTTVAQPPSPAKA
-1520 EVAPVPAIARLTG
+1520 EVAPVPAIARITG

-1558 GGRAANPSSP
+1558 AGRTANPTSP
-1568 VHPTRPHSPSALST
+1568 VLSTRPRSPAALST

-1588 PTTSKLPQTAGAG
+1588 PTASKLAQSTGAG

-1625 SLRQTDGE
+1625 SLRQSDAQ
-1633 SRPEPV
+1633 SRPES
-1639 ANGNRAEVSPGNE
+1639 ATNGTRADVSPGNE
-1652 VSSDDI
+1652 APLDDI
-1658 SKIISNILSN
+1658 TKVISNILSN
-1668 DPGRSVDALKA
+1668 DPGRSVDALKT

-1688 DQAPMSKSFRD
+1688 DQAPLSKNFRD

-1717 TFERAEDVHN
+1717 TFERTEDVHN

-1785 RFLNMVILRLFSTG
+1785 RFLNMVILRLFNTG

-1815 TKPFPVNGTTA
+1815 TKPFPANGTNA

-1848 PADLQKGAIDPI
+1848 PTDLQKGAIDPI

-1872 IPPNDWRQRSANKV
+1872 IPPNDWRQRSANKI

-1951 GTNGSTRSASPDR
+1951 GTNGSTRSVSPDR
-1964 QPARPHV
+1964 QLVRPHV

-1976 STSTTA
+1976 STSTAA
-1982 SSVAPAHYQSAA
+1982 SSIAPTHYQPAA

-2003 PSLNGGGAFQ
+2003 PSLSGGATFQ

-2112 VPSSPTNRSMTGSRR
+2112 MPSSPTNRSMTSSRR
-2127 ISGGV
+2127 ISGGTDF
-2132 EYPQNDEA
+2132 PQNDEA

-2150 HSRPTN
+2150 HSKPTN
-2156 GSHRPS
+2156 GSHRPT
-2162 SSVTTLVAAM
+2162 SSVTTL
-2172 NSKALAYDC
+2172 SGHGIY
-2181 VLFFLRV
+2181 
-2188 IINIF
+2188 
-2193 FREIRPRGAFNVPKD
+2193 
-2208 GPVIFVA
+2208 
-2215 APHHNQ
+2215 APH
-2221 FLDPILLAS
+2221 DA
-2230 EIYRESHRRVSFLT
+2230 
-2244 AAKSMNRWIIGYLA
+2244 
-2258 SLMNSIPVARA
+2258 
-2269 ADYASPGTG
+2269 
-2278 LVALSPDDPC
+2278 
-2288 LVIGTGTRFTTELAP
+2288 
-2303 RKQILLP
+2303 
-2310 RSVGSVVAE
+2310 
-2319 VIEVIGDT
+2319 
-2327 EVRIKREFGGEQG
+2327 
-2340 KSTTR
+2340 KSTT
-2345 IREQIEQEGKPGIA
+2345 P
-2359 FKVLPYV
+2359 
-2366 DQQGMYG
+2366 
-2373 HVFRCLQDGG
+2373 
-2383 CIGIFP
+2383 
-2389 EGGSHDRTD
+2389 
-2398 LLPLKAGVSVM
+2398 
-2409 ALGAM
+2409 
-2414 ASNPNLR
+2414 
-2421 VRIIPVG
+2421 
-2428 LSYFHAHRFR
+2428 
-2438 SRAVVEFG
+2438 
-2446 SPIDVPKELVDLFR
+2446 
-2460 SGGSSKRDASSKFLD
+2460 
-2475 IIYNGLKTVTV
+2475 
-2486 RAPDY
+2486 
-2491 DTLMLV
+2491 
-2497 QAGRRLYKT
+2497 
-2506 PGQHLTL
+2506 
-2513 GQVVELN
+2513 
-2520 KRFIEGYIHF
+2520 
-2530 KDEPRIQ
+2530 
-2537 ALRKSVLD
+2537 
-2545 YNRSLRDLGI
+2545 
-2555 RDHQVPTARR
+2555 
-2565 ATWKTLGLL
+2565 
-2574 VYRVGLLA
+2574 
-2582 VWTAFS
+2582 
-2588 LPGVILNGPI
+2588 
-2598 FILASILSRQKA
+2598 
-2610 KEALAASTVKVAG
+2610 
-2623 RDVMASW
+2623 
-2630 KVLISMVVTPF
+2630 
-2641 LYSFYALLATIVV
+2641 
-2654 ARAGA
+2654 
-2659 PLSYQLWTPLLVMA
+2659 
-2673 ALPLIGYSALKFG
+2673 
-2686 EAGMDVLK
+2686 
-2694 SLRPLVVQ
+2694 
-2702 LVPGQTKQL
+2702 
-2711 ERVKRQRAA
+2711 
-2720 IANELVECINE
+2720 
-2731 FGPKLWDDFDEWRI
+2731 
-2745 LVPSASVPPS
+2745 PPS
-2755 TGTPGIWRRKTAVG
+2755 
-2769 GVDAQGNLLVHPMK
+2769 
-2783 WLDER
+2783 
-2788 LFGWS
+2788 
-2793 HSARR
+2793 
-2798 GTSAWA
+2798 
-2804 GGAPSRGPSAMPS
+2804 
-2817 PEASDDEDNGDYEH
+2817 
-2831 VLGYLPHLGVKD
+2831 
-2843 GTRSTGRSRSTS
+2843 
-2855 YADLQSIRKGDAVP
+2855 
-2869 GLTPSSP
+2869 
-2876 TQDLRSRSRSDVNLA
+2876 
-2891 HLAPVYHNR
+2891 
-2900 RSGPSS
+2900 
-2906 PVRNTL
+2906 
-2912 ALSSMPPP
+2912 
-2920 IIIPTASES
+2920 
-2929 IATGSTASHSPTN
+2929 
-2942 TTHSYV
+2942 
-2948 MADVPSPSSRESPRQ
+2948 
-2963 RRMSLND
+2963 
-2970 GVNVQRLA
+2970 
-2978 QMPKTEPFEE
+2978 
-2988 ATEELN
+2988 
-2994 RENISRRRQGY
+2994 
-3005 GDAQGDA
+3005 

>member
-51 KPYISNSDLL
+51 RPYISNSDLL
-61 KKMATDANAVAQEK
+61 KKIATDANAVAQEK

-88 EGAARTRDAVISA
+88 ESAARTRDAVIPA

-115 AKAIELT
+115 TKAIELT

-130 GGEAIVNSLIPG
+130 GGEAIVCQAAEDSVGHSHCP
-142 LSAKQPKAVLGTVT
+142 A
-156 ALREMISAYGPKV
+156 AYGPKV
-169 VPPKMILKNLPKIF
+169 VPPKMVLKNLPKIF

-198 QSLYTYLGPALQP
+198 QALYTYLGPALQP

-251 RERQAAEERAEEAE
+251 RERQAAAERAEEAE
-265 EVGGGGEVEAAVDPM
+265 EAGGDGGGEPEAAIDPM
-280 DFIEAVDI
+280 DFIEAADI
-288 MPKVPGNFHEAMGS
+288 MPKVPNNFQEAMGS

-314 LLEVLKAAPKVA
+314 LLEVLKATPKVA

-359 LAKGAGKSFGRYRA
+359 LAKGVGKSFGRHRA
-373 SLVSPMLERLKERK
+373 SLINPMLERLKERK
-387 ANVTDAIGAGL
+387 ANVTDAIGSGL
-398 DAVFTTTTLPEVT
+398 DAVFATTTLPEVT

-424 VKEGTLKFLSRSLS
+424 VKEGTLKFLNRSLA

-469 SAAEGLGLT
+469 GAAEGLGLT

-508 AQVKCKASAA
+508 AQVKCKATAA
-518 PPPKPSPAAAAP
+518 PPPKPPPAAVAP
-530 PKKKKVGP
+530 PKKKKAAP

-545 FDDIPPKDSPA
+545 FDDVPPKDSPA
-556 AKKPEFADEMA
+556 KKPDIIEEMA

-576 FLKKGPGAAEKPA
+576 FLKKGPAAAAEKPPA
-589 APAAAA
+589 EKSTAPAPAA
-595 PSKKLPP
+595 SKKLPP
-602 AVAAASA
+602 AVTAASA
-609 KSAKAPPPA
+609 KSAKATPAA

-625 KFTPEDADALSAD
+625 KFTPEDADARSSELIPA
-638 LVPTQIQ
+638 QIQ
-645 TDLADAQW
+645 TDLSDAQW
-653 KVRLAALEE
+653 KARLAALEE

-669 ELNGGGVESEVLFRF
+669 ELSGDGVESELVFRF
-684 LGKKPGWGEKNFQ
+684 LGKKPGWNEKNFQ

-706 GMLAERSPTFSRGSA
+706 AMLAERSSTFSKGSA

-732 GDMKLKKPAGD
+732 GDAKLKKPAGD
-743 VLLTFAEKT
+743 LLSTFAEKT

-762 DPISKQKAPK
+762 DSISKQKAPK

-789 VAGLSMRSLID
+789 IAGLSMRSLID
-800 FLKGCLQNSNA
+800 FLKTCLQNSNA
-811 AVRSNAT
+811 AVRSSAT

-848 SEFNKVDGQSAP
+848 SEFSKVDGQSPP
-860 EPTRFSADVAAAPA
+860 EPTRFSADVAAAPTS
-874 GGSGGGGVD
+874 GSAGGGGGDV
-883 MMDELFP
+883 MDELFP

-896 LVAATSIV
+896 LVGATSIV

-969 GMNKPFEKHTKLLTL
+969 GMNKPFEKYTKLLTL

-996 VRALGISTL
+996 VRALGVSTL

-1014 LDSMCAPLGTALEA
+1014 LDSMCGSLGTALET

-1037 LGWLSDWFKTHE
+1037 LGWLADWFKTHE
-1049 PSASLDLTS
+1049 PSTSLDLTS
-1058 WASPIVSC
+1058 WASPIVLC
-1066 LEDRNVDV
+1066 LEDRNADV

-1088 AGYDH
+1088 AGYDY

-1100 LKPASRSTVVPLI
+1100 LKPASRSTVLPLI
-1113 QAARSSAPAPPA
+1113 QAARGSAAAAAPAAP
-1125 VAPAAAR
+1125 VAPAAR
-1132 PAAKP
+1132 PTTKP

-1158 PAQPTAPKS
+1158 PAQSGAPKS
-1167 ALTGRAPAGT
+1167 AISGRAPGGT
-1177 GRRMMPLNAAARPD
+1177 GRRMMPLNAAARTD
-1191 PEDRPGSSAS
+1191 SRAETEERPGSSAS

-1214 VVPAKVV
+1214 AAPAKAV
-1221 TPISSGSAPFVTA
+1221 TPVASGSAPFVTA
-1234 NMDTKNARLAK
+1234 SMEAKNSRLAK

-1271 HASKELQGYLFS
+1271 HVSKELLNYLFS

-1389 AVRVRVQG
+1389 AVRIRVQG

-1413 MLLEHGTKSKVAKTR
+1413 ILLEHGTRSKVAKTR

-1438 LKKSGMRACDPAKA
+1438 LKKSGIRACDPAKA
-1452 FPAIAALISDKDPY
+1452 FPAIASLISDKDPY

-1491 SLSGKDKT
+1491 PLSGKDKT

-1533 GVPRAGSPG
+1533 GAPRAGSPG

-1558 GGRAANPSSP
+1558 STRAANPSSP
-1568 VHPTRPHSPSALST
+1568 THSTRPHSPAALST
-1582 IGRPAS
+1582 VGRPSS
-1588 PTTSKLPQTAGAG
+1588 PTTSKLPQTLGAG

-1606 RSKGLMPPSK
+1606 RSKGLMPPSR
-1616 LSLPRTRGN
+1616 LSLPRTKGN
-1625 SLRQTDGE
+1625 SLRQTDLE
-1633 SRPEPV
+1633 PRPESV
-1639 ANGNRAEVSPGNE
+1639 ANGNRPEIGSLQGNE
-1652 VSSDDI
+1652 TSSLEDVT
-1658 SKIISNILSN
+1658 KIISNILSN

-1688 DQAPMSKSFRD
+1688 DQAPLSKGFRD

-1717 TFERAEDVHN
+1717 TFERTEDVHN

-1785 RFLNMVILRLFSTG
+1785 RFLNMVILRLFNTG

-1815 TKPFPVNGTTA
+1815 TKPFPANGTTG

-1848 PADLQKGAIDPI
+1848 PTDLQKGAIDPI

-1951 GTNGSTRSASPDR
+1951 GTNGSTRSVSPDR
-1964 QPARPHV
+1964 QLARPP
-1971 TPSYP
+1971 TSFYP
-1976 STSTTA
+1976 PTSNGA
-1982 SSVAPAHYQSAA
+1982 SSIAPTHYQPGA
-1994 RSSSGNSRS
+1994 RSSSANSRS
-2003 PSLNGGGAFQ
+2003 PSLNGGGGFQ

-2076 YIARALASRAA
+2076 YIYRALASRAA

-2112 VPSSPTNRSMTGSRR
+2112 VPSSPTNRSMTSSRR
-2127 ISGGV
+2127 ISGGP
-2132 EYPQNDEA
+2132 EYPQADEA

-2150 HSRPTN
+2150 HSKPTN
-2156 GSHRPS
+2156 GSHRPT
-2162 SSVTTLVAAM
+2162 SSVTTL
-2172 NSKALAYDC
+2172 
-2181 VLFFLRV
+2181 
-2188 IINIF
+2188 
-2193 FREIRPRGAFNVPKD
+2193 G
-2208 GPVIFVA
+2208 G
-2215 APHHNQ
+2215 HG
-2221 FLDPILLAS
+2221 
-2230 EIYRESHRRVSFLT
+2230 IY
-2244 AAKSMNRWIIGYLA
+2244 
-2258 SLMNSIPVARA
+2258 P
-2269 ADYASPGTG
+2269 
-2278 LVALSPDDPC
+2278 
-2288 LVIGTGTRFTTELAP
+2288 
-2303 RKQILLP
+2303 
-2310 RSVGSVVAE
+2310 
-2319 VIEVIGDT
+2319 
-2327 EVRIKREFGGEQG
+2327 
-2340 KSTTR
+2340 
-2345 IREQIEQEGKPGIA
+2345 
-2359 FKVLPYV
+2359 
-2366 DQQGMYG
+2366 
-2373 HVFRCLQDGG
+2373 
-2383 CIGIFP
+2383 
-2389 EGGSHDRTD
+2389 SHDIKPT
-2398 LLPLKAGVSVM
+2398 
-2409 ALGAM
+2409 
-2414 ASNPNLR
+2414 
-2421 VRIIPVG
+2421 
-2428 LSYFHAHRFR
+2428 
-2438 SRAVVEFG
+2438 
-2446 SPIDVPKELVDLFR
+2446 
-2460 SGGSSKRDASSKFLD
+2460 
-2475 IIYNGLKTVTV
+2475 
-2486 RAPDY
+2486 
-2491 DTLMLV
+2491 
-2497 QAGRRLYKT
+2497 T
-2506 PGQHLTL
+2506 P
-2513 GQVVELN
+2513 
-2520 KRFIEGYIHF
+2520 
-2530 KDEPRIQ
+2530 
-2537 ALRKSVLD
+2537 
-2545 YNRSLRDLGI
+2545 
-2555 RDHQVPTARR
+2555 
-2565 ATWKTLGLL
+2565 
-2574 VYRVGLLA
+2574 
-2582 VWTAFS
+2582 
-2588 LPGVILNGPI
+2588 
-2598 FILASILSRQKA
+2598 
-2610 KEALAASTVKVAG
+2610 
-2623 RDVMASW
+2623 
-2630 KVLISMVVTPF
+2630 
-2641 LYSFYALLATIVV
+2641 
-2654 ARAGA
+2654 
-2659 PLSYQLWTPLLVMA
+2659 
-2673 ALPLIGYSALKFG
+2673 
-2686 EAGMDVLK
+2686 
-2694 SLRPLVVQ
+2694 
-2702 LVPGQTKQL
+2702 
-2711 ERVKRQRAA
+2711 
-2720 IANELVECINE
+2720 
-2731 FGPKLWDDFDEWRI
+2731 
-2745 LVPSASVPPS
+2745 PPS
-2755 TGTPGIWRRKTAVG
+2755 
-2769 GVDAQGNLLVHPMK
+2769 
-2783 WLDER
+2783 
-2788 LFGWS
+2788 
-2793 HSARR
+2793 
-2798 GTSAWA
+2798 
-2804 GGAPSRGPSAMPS
+2804 
-2817 PEASDDEDNGDYEH
+2817 
-2831 VLGYLPHLGVKD
+2831 
-2843 GTRSTGRSRSTS
+2843 
-2855 YADLQSIRKGDAVP
+2855 
-2869 GLTPSSP
+2869 
-2876 TQDLRSRSRSDVNLA
+2876 
-2891 HLAPVYHNR
+2891 
-2900 RSGPSS
+2900 
-2906 PVRNTL
+2906 
-2912 ALSSMPPP
+2912 
-2920 IIIPTASES
+2920 
-2929 IATGSTASHSPTN
+2929 
-2942 TTHSYV
+2942 
-2948 MADVPSPSSRESPRQ
+2948 
-2963 RRMSLND
+2963 
-2970 GVNVQRLA
+2970 
-2978 QMPKTEPFEE
+2978 
-2988 ATEELN
+2988 
-2994 RENISRRRQGY
+2994 
-3005 GDAQGDA
+3005 

>member
-51 KPYISNSDLL
+51 RPYISNSDLL

-88 EGAARTRDAVISA
+88 EGAARTRDAVIPA

-115 AKAIELT
+115 SKAIELT

-130 GGEAIVNSLIPG
+130 GGEAIVNDLIPG
-142 LSAKQPKAVLGTVT
+142 LSAKQPKTVLGTVN

-169 VPPKMILKNLPKIF
+169 IPPKMILKNLPKIF

-198 QSLYTYLGPALQP
+198 QALYTYLGPALQP

-265 EVGGGGEVEAAVDPM
+265 ETGDAGEAEAAVDPM

-288 MPKVPGNFHEAMGS
+288 MPKVPSNFHEAMGS

-314 LLEVLKAAPKVA
+314 LLEVLKATPKVA

-359 LAKGAGKSFGRYRA
+359 LAKGVGKSFGRHRA
-373 SLVSPMLERLKERK
+373 SLVNPMLERLKERK

-398 DAVFTTTTLPEVT
+398 DAVFATTTLPEVT

-424 VKEGTLKFLSRSLS
+424 VKEGTLKFLNRSLA

-444 AKDDVKP
+444 AKDDVKL

-469 SAAEGLGLT
+469 GAAEGLGLT

-508 AQVKCKASAA
+508 AQVKCKATAA
-518 PPPKPSPAAAAP
+518 PPPKPPPAAAPA
-530 PKKKKVGP
+530 KKKKAAP

-545 FDDIPPKDSPA
+545 FDDVPPKESPA
-556 AKKPEFADEMA
+556 AKKAEVLDDMA
-567 PPKAKVPAR
+567 PPKAKPPAR
-576 FLKKGPGAAEKPA
+576 FLKKGPAAAEKPETEKPA
-589 APAAAA
+589 KPAAAA

-609 KSAKAPPPA
+609 KSTKAGPPP

-625 KFTPEDADALSAD
+625 KFSPEDADALSAD
-638 LVPTQIQ
+638 LVPAQIQ

-669 ELNGGGVESEVLFRF
+669 ELNGAGVESEVLFRF

-706 GMLAERSPTFSRGSA
+706 AMLAERSPTFSKASA

-743 VLLTFAEKT
+743 LLLTFAEKT

-772 VVADSLTWV
+772 VVADSLSWV

-789 VAGLSMRSLID
+789 VAGLSMRNLID

-811 AVRSNAT
+811 AVRSSAT

-848 SEFNKVDGQSAP
+848 SEFNKVDGQSPP

-874 GGSGGGGVD
+874 GASGGGGVD
-883 MMDELFP
+883 VMDELFP

-1014 LDSMCAPLGTALEA
+1014 LDSMCVPLGAALEA

-1037 LGWLSDWFKTHE
+1037 LGWLSDWFKSHE

-1066 LEDRNVDV
+1066 LEDRNADV

-1082 PIVIAR
+1082 PIVISR

-1113 QAARSSAPAPPA
+1113 QAARGS
-1125 VAPAAAR
+1125 APAAAAAAP
-1132 PAAKP
+1132 PAAARSSAKP

-1151 VESPPAS
+1151 VESPPVSPAS
-1158 PAQPTAPKS
+1158 PAQSTAPKS
-1167 ALTGRAPAGT
+1167 AISGRAATGT
-1177 GRRMMPLNAAARPD
+1177 GRRVMPLNAAAARPD
-1191 PEDRPGSSAS
+1191 SRDLEDRPGSSAS

-1207 AGALKRP
+1207 AGTLKRP
-1214 VVPAKVV
+1214 AVPAKAA
-1221 TPISSGSAPFVTA
+1221 TPVSSGSAPFITA
-1234 NMDTKNARLAK
+1234 NMDAKNARLAK

-1256 TRKDLVDMLQHQMEP
+1256 TRKDLVEMLQHQMEP
-1271 HASKELQGYLFS
+1271 HVSKELQGYLFS

-1304 DGISGDERLGLPI
+1304 DGVSGDERLGLAI

-1340 EPQPNLIVRCV
+1340 EPQPNLIIRCV
-1351 DVVDQVLAF
+1351 DVVDQILAF
-1360 MSAEKYMMPDNE
+1360 MSAEKYMMLDNE
-1372 ALAFVPTY
+1372 ALVFVPTY

-1389 AVRVRVQG
+1389 AVRVRVQA

-1438 LKKSGMRACDPAKA
+1438 LKKSGMRACDPVKA

-1478 YVLVGDKIWKYLG
+1478 YVLFGDKIWKYLG
-1491 SLSGKDKT
+1491 PLSGKDKT

-1505 RRTTTLAQPPSPAKP
+1505 RRITTLAQPPSPVKP

-1558 GGRAANPSSP
+1558 AGRTNNPSSP
-1568 VHPTRPHSPSALST
+1568 IHSTRPHSPAALST
-1582 IGRPAS
+1582 VGRPAS
-1588 PTTSKLPQTAGAG
+1588 PTASKPSQTAGAG

-1606 RSKGLMPPSK
+1606 RSKGLMPPSR

-1625 SLRQTDGE
+1625 SLRQTDIDP
-1633 SRPEPV
+1633 RPDPP
-1639 ANGNRAEVSPGNE
+1639 ANGNRVEVGPGNE
-1652 VSSDDI
+1652 ASSDDI
-1658 SKIISNILSN
+1658 TKIISNILSN

-1688 DQAPMSKSFRD
+1688 DQAPLSKSFRD

-1717 TFERAEDVHN
+1717 TFENTEDVHN

-1745 DHAVLLESLSV
+1745 DHAILLESLSV

-1785 RFLNMVILRLFSTG
+1785 RFLNMVILRLFNTG

-1815 TKPFPVNGTTA
+1815 TKPFPTNGTTP

-1848 PADLQKGAIDPI
+1848 PVDLQKGAIDPI

-1872 IPPNDWRQRSANKV
+1872 IPPNDWRQRSANKI

-1964 QPARPHV
+1964 QLAQLHV
-1971 TPSYP
+1971 TSSYP
-1976 STSTTA
+1976 STSTA
-1982 SSVAPAHYQSAA
+1982 APSIAPTHYQSAA

-2112 VPSSPTNRSMTGSRR
+2112 MPSSPTNRSMTSSRR
-2127 ISGGV
+2127 ISGGPD
-2132 EYPQNDEA
+2132 YPQADEA

-2150 HSRPTN
+2150 HSRPSN
-2156 GSHRPS
+2156 GSHRPT
-2162 SSVTTLVAAM
+2162 SSVTTLGGH
-2172 NSKALAYDC
+2172 
-2181 VLFFLRV
+2181 
-2188 IINIF
+2188 
-2193 FREIRPRGAFNVPKD
+2193 GASP
-2208 GPVIFVA
+2208 
-2215 APHHNQ
+2215 
-2221 FLDPILLAS
+2221 
-2230 EIYRESHRRVSFLT
+2230 SHD
-2244 AAKSMNRWIIGYLA
+2244 AKSN
-2258 SLMNSIPVARA
+2258 
-2269 ADYASPGTG
+2269 
-2278 LVALSPDDPC
+2278 
-2288 LVIGTGTRFTTELAP
+2288 
-2303 RKQILLP
+2303 
-2310 RSVGSVVAE
+2310 
-2319 VIEVIGDT
+2319 
-2327 EVRIKREFGGEQG
+2327 
-2340 KSTTR
+2340 
-2345 IREQIEQEGKPGIA
+2345 
-2359 FKVLPYV
+2359 
-2366 DQQGMYG
+2366 
-2373 HVFRCLQDGG
+2373 
-2383 CIGIFP
+2383 
-2389 EGGSHDRTD
+2389 
-2398 LLPLKAGVSVM
+2398 
-2409 ALGAM
+2409 
-2414 ASNPNLR
+2414 
-2421 VRIIPVG
+2421 
-2428 LSYFHAHRFR
+2428 
-2438 SRAVVEFG
+2438 
-2446 SPIDVPKELVDLFR
+2446 
-2460 SGGSSKRDASSKFLD
+2460 
-2475 IIYNGLKTVTV
+2475 
-2486 RAPDY
+2486 
-2491 DTLMLV
+2491 
-2497 QAGRRLYKT
+2497 T
-2506 PGQHLTL
+2506 P
-2513 GQVVELN
+2513 
-2520 KRFIEGYIHF
+2520 
-2530 KDEPRIQ
+2530 
-2537 ALRKSVLD
+2537 
-2545 YNRSLRDLGI
+2545 
-2555 RDHQVPTARR
+2555 
-2565 ATWKTLGLL
+2565 
-2574 VYRVGLLA
+2574 
-2582 VWTAFS
+2582 
-2588 LPGVILNGPI
+2588 
-2598 FILASILSRQKA
+2598 
-2610 KEALAASTVKVAG
+2610 
-2623 RDVMASW
+2623 
-2630 KVLISMVVTPF
+2630 
-2641 LYSFYALLATIVV
+2641 
-2654 ARAGA
+2654 
-2659 PLSYQLWTPLLVMA
+2659 
-2673 ALPLIGYSALKFG
+2673 
-2686 EAGMDVLK
+2686 
-2694 SLRPLVVQ
+2694 
-2702 LVPGQTKQL
+2702 
-2711 ERVKRQRAA
+2711 
-2720 IANELVECINE
+2720 
-2731 FGPKLWDDFDEWRI
+2731 
-2745 LVPSASVPPS
+2745 PPS
-2755 TGTPGIWRRKTAVG
+2755 
-2769 GVDAQGNLLVHPMK
+2769 
-2783 WLDER
+2783 
-2788 LFGWS
+2788 
-2793 HSARR
+2793 
-2798 GTSAWA
+2798 
-2804 GGAPSRGPSAMPS
+2804 
-2817 PEASDDEDNGDYEH
+2817 
-2831 VLGYLPHLGVKD
+2831 
-2843 GTRSTGRSRSTS
+2843 
-2855 YADLQSIRKGDAVP
+2855 
-2869 GLTPSSP
+2869 
-2876 TQDLRSRSRSDVNLA
+2876 
-2891 HLAPVYHNR
+2891 
-2900 RSGPSS
+2900 
-2906 PVRNTL
+2906 
-2912 ALSSMPPP
+2912 
-2920 IIIPTASES
+2920 
-2929 IATGSTASHSPTN
+2929 
-2942 TTHSYV
+2942 
-2948 MADVPSPSSRESPRQ
+2948 
-2963 RRMSLND
+2963 
-2970 GVNVQRLA
+2970 
-2978 QMPKTEPFEE
+2978 
-2988 ATEELN
+2988 
-2994 RENISRRRQGY
+2994 
-3005 GDAQGDA
+3005 